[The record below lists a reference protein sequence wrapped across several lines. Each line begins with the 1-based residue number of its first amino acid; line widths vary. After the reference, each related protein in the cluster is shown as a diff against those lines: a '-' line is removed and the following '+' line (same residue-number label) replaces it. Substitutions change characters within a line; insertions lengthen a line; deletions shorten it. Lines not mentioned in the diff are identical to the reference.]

1 MGYTREHR
9 QKAAALNAADAKTLL
24 NRSLPA
30 VLKILTPAQLEQAQR
45 VMDAAVVN
53 PVVKKEYED
62 LRKKSIRAQ
71 SGAVIMRDERIERQ
85 ADKAWEMM
93 IYTHPADY
101 SIRLDFT
108 KLLAP
113 DAFVPETNNP
123 DEQRFL
129 QSVRNTLVES
139 GVWLRIGQPQ
149 VSAFVIDPRV
159 FSVWLSIGSDG
170 DDFVTIPTENGQ
182 LTHEALLKTKTFGA
196 RYSRDVN
203 RGYVQEQLRRESDRL
218 LREIN
223 AGIMQHNI
231 LAGIRRRAF
240 PGVTAVSDALG
251 GADFP
256 DRTIWDY
263 PHRLVVKAMELNV
276 GGRNVMGSRAL
287 LIAAAVVTR
296 NAARLIA
303 EYIDDTSSG
312 AGKAVAVLSVAK
324 TAGEIAEIGLAVTG
338 AAAVVRGGTKMVAGR
353 AMTET
358 DILLEKEFSKA
369 IAKDPSLAA
378 DLKNVWTAP
387 GPKGTVLGKGVKPG
401 QSNGA
406 GTGWHK
412 W

>member
-1 MGYTREHR
+1 
-9 QKAAALNAADAKTLL
+9 
-24 NRSLPA
+24 
-30 VLKILTPAQLEQAQR
+30 
-45 VMDAAVVN
+45 
-53 PVVKKEYED
+53 
-62 LRKKSIRAQ
+62 
-71 SGAVIMRDERIERQ
+71 
-85 ADKAWEMM
+85 MM
-93 IYTHPADY
+93 IYVHPADY

-113 DAFVPETNNP
+113 DAFTPETDSP
-123 DEQRFL
+123 DEARYL
-129 QSVRNTLVES
+129 QKVRNTLVES
-139 GVWLRIGQPQ
+139 GVWLRIGHPQ

-159 FSVWLSIGSDG
+159 FSVWLSVGSDG
-170 DDFVTIPTENGQ
+170 DNFVTIPTENGQ
-182 LTHEALLKTKTFGA
+182 LTRESLIKTKTFGA
-196 RYSRDVN
+196 GYYDKVRQ
-203 RGYVQEQLRRESDRL
+203 GYVQQELRREMDRL

-223 AGIMQHNI
+223 SGIMQHDI
-231 LAGIRRRAF
+231 LASIRRRAF
-240 PGVTAVSDALG
+240 PGVTAVSDAIG
-251 GADFP
+251 GANFP
-256 DRTIWDY
+256 ERSIWDY

-312 AGKAVAVLSVAK
+312 AGRAVTILKVAK

-338 AAAVVRGGTKMVAGR
+338 ATAVVRGGTRMVGGR
-353 AMTET
+353 VMSET

-378 DLKNVWTAP
+378 DLKNVWRAP
-387 GPKGTVLGKGVKPG
+387 GPKGTVLGGGVKPN
-401 QSNGA
+401 QSTGA